1 MAATSALDTSPG
13 IGRGASLLV
22 AASTVLIVLALA
34 IVPFLSPAW
43 VRFEQDRTDVGSL
56 TGFNAAQLDV
66 VTAGLLGDLALWQGD
81 FTVTLAGQP
90 VLNDREVAHLVD
102 VRAVLWGGFALA
114 ATAAAVVAVLFG
126 RAGTPGRRA
135 SIWRAV
141 SGGARATTIG
151 VLVIGAFA
159 VLAFPVFFE
168 TFHRLF
174 FSEGTYLFDP
184 ETERLVQLFPTQ
196 FWSDTTIAIGGL
208 ILGLSIVVGLL
219 ASRRAR
225 GGVGSAAPPRTAG
238 WTVGRAGAASGPG
251 NARRSS

>member
-1 MAATSALDTSPG
+1 MAARSGFESGRA
-13 IGRGASLLV
+13 IGRPVGALV
-22 AASTVLIVLALA
+22 AASTALILVALA

-56 TGFNAAQLDV
+56 TGFSAAELDIV
-66 VTAGLLGDLALWQGD
+66 AGGLLGDLALWQGD
-81 FTVTLAGQP
+81 FRVTLDGQP
-90 VLNDREVAHLVD
+90 VLNDREVSHMLD

-114 ATAAAVVAVLFG
+114 ALGAALTLIVLTLNRAPHRRAAV
-126 RAGTPGRRA
+126 
-135 SIWRAV
+135 WRAV
-141 SGGARATTIG
+141 AAGARATTIG

-184 ETERLVQLFPTQ
+184 ATERLVQLFPTQ

-208 ILGLSIVVGLL
+208 VLILSIVVGWL
-219 ASRRAR
+219 AARRAR
-225 GGVGSAAPPRTAG
+225 TVIAAAEPRAPG
-238 WTVGRAGAASGPG
+238 WGTGRAGAAGR
-251 NARRSS
+251 ARLGR